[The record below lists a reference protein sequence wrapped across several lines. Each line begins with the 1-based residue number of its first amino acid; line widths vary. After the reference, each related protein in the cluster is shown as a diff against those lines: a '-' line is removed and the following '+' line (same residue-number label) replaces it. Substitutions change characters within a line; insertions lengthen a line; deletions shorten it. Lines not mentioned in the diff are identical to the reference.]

1 MSLANYKKALN
12 LLSSDNCTIN
22 VYAIKYSHLKAGTNY
37 TCYDLH
43 FSDKTALTILLS
55 KISEI
60 ELKKLEEKQCKVNP
74 YDGFNPTNSIDKLH
88 INDSIITENIHKLI
102 AATLSSNDS
111 VSINE
116 AKANAYAIRIIYQ
129 TEEGPKDLYLF
140 VNRKPSFNYANKHLF
155 KMHTNSLVPVTE
167 EIIQF
172 QTYFDILVFEDTLYM
187 PTKNFETMLNLEH
200 THKIRCKNFV
210 DSLEQDHIISNPDFF
225 RNIAL
230 SGQNPRKFM
239 TYDSKRLDQAKSAKG
254 KKLLKERFNLRY
266 DEKENHFIIE
276 DAKQADYFIT
286 ILCNKAQKDLFDD
299 DIIYEVSSAQKMD
312 L

>member
-12 LLSSDNCTIN
+12 ILSSNNCTIN
-22 VYAIKYSHLKAGTNY
+22 IYAIKYSHFKAGTNY
-37 TCYDLH
+37 ICYDLH
-43 FSDKTALTILLS
+43 FSDKSAITTLLS
-55 KISEI
+55 KIAEN
-60 ELKKLEEKQCKVNP
+60 ELKRLEEKQCKVNS
-74 YDGFNPTNSIDKLH
+74 YNGFNPAHSIDKLC
-88 INDSIITENIHKLI
+88 INDSIVTENIHKLI
-102 AATLSSNDS
+102 TATSSSNDG

-116 AKANAYAIRIIYQ
+116 TKTNAYAIRIIYQ

-140 VNRKPSFNYANKHLF
+140 VNRKPSFNYTNKHLF

-187 PTKNFETMLNLEH
+187 PTKNFESMLNLEH
-200 THKIRCKNFV
+200 THKVRCKNFV
-210 DSLEQDHIISNPDFF
+210 DSLEQNHIISNPDFF

-254 KKLLKERFNLRY
+254 KKLLKERFNLIY
-266 DEKENHFIIE
+266 DEKKKYFIIE
-276 DAKQADYFIT
+276 DEKQADYFIT
-286 ILCNKAQKDLFDD
+286 ILCNKAQKDLFND